1 MSEDPNMTPINAG
14 FEQAAEMKVAELAV
28 WEPAAA
34 PAESEAA
41 LPATTK
47 YEVLAYLTNYVNAR
61 KRVAKL
67 DEELEAA
74 RTALYEAEQ
83 KVGDAADR
91 LPDFRRG
98 RSYSVTVDWTPYVFA
113 VSVVS
118 AQIFDKR
125 EYSIRLVDPIPELPG

>member
-47 YEVLAYLTNYVNAR
+47 YDVLAYLASYANAR
-61 KRVAKL
+61 KRVAEC
-67 DEELEAA
+67 EEALEAA

-83 KVGDAADR
+83 KVGDAAGR
-91 LPDFRRG
+91 LPDFVLG
-98 RSYSVTVDWTPYVFA
+98 RSYSVTVGWTPYVFA
-113 VSVVS
+113 
-118 AQIFDKR
+118 ATITGKH
-125 EYSIRLVDPIPELPG
+125 EYSICLVDPIPELPD